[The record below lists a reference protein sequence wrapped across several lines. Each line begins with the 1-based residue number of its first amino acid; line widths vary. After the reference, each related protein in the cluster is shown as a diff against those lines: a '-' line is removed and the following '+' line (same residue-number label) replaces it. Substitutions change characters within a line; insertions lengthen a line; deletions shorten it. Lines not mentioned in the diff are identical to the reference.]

1 MKANRREFLT
11 LAGAV
16 GLVGGRTLSAAGTPA
31 RREDQPGQPGGREG
45 KTVKSRIRVVQIKV
59 FPEKGKMAAN
69 HGKLMSV
76 LGDIVGATG
85 PQTHNS
91 AFGSPMHASPVPDVA
106 VTPEGFLDG
115 YVSTE
120 SSVTKADMMN
130 YAIDPA
136 TSEFTLEAAAWAR
149 RNETWLIYGCTRREK
164 DQVFNTALIYDRSG
178 SLVGMYDKLH
188 LQKHDLKYAPGRHLS
203 VYESDFGPFGVMI
216 CADRRWPETART
228 LTLRGARVIF
238 NPTYGMR
245 GDLNL
250 CMMRTRSYEN
260 GIFIAFTHPGQ
271 SLVTGPEGNVV
282 CNEEDAAPT
291 RGGAA
296 GKTHVITEI
305 DLSKAPANR
314 GGHIADRRP
323 DVYGL

>member
-1 MKANRREFLT
+1 MKPNRREFLT
-11 LAGAV
+11 MAGAV
-16 GLVGGRTLSAAGTPA
+16 GFACGRGFSATGAPA
-31 RREDQPGQPGGREG
+31 CRNDQPA
-45 KTVKSRIRVVQIKV
+45 KSRIRVAQVKV
-59 FPEKGKMAAN
+59 YPQKGQMAAN
-69 HGKLMSV
+69 HRKLMGV
-76 LGDIVGATG
+76 LRDMEKVGATG

-91 AFGSPMHASPVPDVA
+91 AFGSPMHASPVLDVV

-120 SSVTKADMMN
+120 SSVTKADIVN

-136 TSEFTLEAAAWAR
+136 TSEYALEASAWAR
-149 RNETWLIYGCTRREK
+149 RNEAWLIYGCIRKEK

-188 LQKHDLKYAPGRHLS
+188 LQKHDLKYAPGRHLN
-203 VYESDFGPFGVMI
+203 VYESDFGLFGVMI

-238 NPTYGMR
+238 NPTYGMH

-271 SLVTGPEGNVV
+271 SLITGPEGNVV
-282 CNEEDAAPT
+282 CNDEDATKAY
-291 RGGAA
+291 
-296 GKTHVITEI
+296 VITEI
-305 DLSKAPANR
+305 DLSKAPANK
-314 GGHIADRRP
+314 GGHIVDRRP
-323 DVYGL
+323 EVYGQ